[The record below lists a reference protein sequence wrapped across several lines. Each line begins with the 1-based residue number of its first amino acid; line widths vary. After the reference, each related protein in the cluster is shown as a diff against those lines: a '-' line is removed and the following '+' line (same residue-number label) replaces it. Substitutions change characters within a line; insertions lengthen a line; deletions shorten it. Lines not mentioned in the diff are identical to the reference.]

1 MSQRERVY
9 TMLKQAGERGVTTA
23 DFLQAY
29 TPRFSAR
36 IKELRDAGHV
46 IETERISSSS
56 SRYKLLP
63 ANQVCPVAGAR
74 GGSEVLGGPETGSRG
89 SRRGVGIV
97 PYTEPTQRAA
107 AISGKRADTLGGDGS
122 PAVTALPTLFELPR
136 SGSAGHYGEA
146 A

>member
-1 MSQRERVY
+1 MTQRERVLH
-9 TMLKQAGERGVTTA
+9 MLEQAGERGVTTA

-56 SRYKLLP
+56 SRYTLQPVSQACP
-63 ANQVCPVAGAR
+63 AEGAR
-74 GGSEVLGGPETGSRG
+74 GEPGESSALPTRESRG
-89 SRRGVGIV
+89 DGSSCG
-97 PYTEPTQRAA
+97 QAKKSQNQAA
-107 AISGKRADTLGGDGS
+107 AVTSGKRADTLGGDGS
-122 PAVTALPTLFELPR
+122 PAVTALPTLFELPC